1 MTRLIDLAKSLSAA
15 VASRR
20 GAHEPGQLA
29 RLDETL
35 QVIQRDY
42 AGLEQVNSDQ
52 LDVLDRTLDQLGDVF
67 GLDEID
73 RALLLIAAAADLDA
87 NVALA
92 YGFLCGG
99 TAPGRPSI
107 GLALELVGVSTLAA
121 AASARLGPVS
131 HLRRAALVETTDT
144 GPWLSRALWCPD
156 RVVAHLRGLDL
167 PDPDLASAL
176 LDPLPLQLAGRELLA
191 AALDGG
197 VSLVWLHAPHGAAG
211 LTMAVGSLAEMDVR
225 SVTFAVPMEISGQ
238 PAGFARSAVRE
249 AALLGRCLL
258 LDGAQRLFRGDNTA
272 VAAVLAGSVV
282 PVIAVAEVTWDPGWA
297 PSLSPLQLDAPRLSP
312 DDSERLWA
320 AVVGAPIPLGALDGL
335 RLSPEILTRTARYAQ
350 LVAASTQVPLS
361 AELVRQAAR
370 SVSGAAVPT
379 PAQDV
384 GFADLVLPE
393 LVSGSIQRLVGWARH
408 RERLVASGLIVESG
422 GSGGGITALFSG
434 SPGTGKTLAAHV
446 VAAELGMD
454 IVRVDLSAIVDKYI
468 GETQK
473 NLEQVFRQAESLN
486 VVLFFDE
493 ADALFGRRSDV
504 KDAHDRYAN
513 QEVAYLLQ
521 RMEQFDGITILAT
534 NLRGN
539 LDPAFSRRL
548 SFIVHFPDPDIPTRQ
563 RLWETH
569 AARLGVQDPADPI
582 DSGHLAA
589 AVELTGG
596 DIRNIVVAAGYDAAI
611 EGGLPG
617 MRHIV
622 AAAVGEYTKLGRR
635 IPVGAFRTAR
645 TTASNI
651 GRSPD
656 ALRRA
661 QWWARSEASISRAT
675 VGGGAAG
682 WRGRY
687 P

>member
-1 MTRLIDLAKSLSAA
+1 MTRLIDLVKRLTAA
-15 VASRR
+15 VADRR
-20 GAHEPGQLA
+20 GAHEQDQLA
-29 RLDETL
+29 RLDHTL
-35 QVIQRDY
+35 QVLQLDY
-42 AGLEQVNSDQ
+42 SGLEQANSDQ
-52 LDVLDRTLDQLGDVF
+52 LDVLDDTLDQLGDVF

-87 NVALA
+87 NVALT
-92 YGFLCGG
+92 YGLLRGG
-99 TAPGRPSI
+99 SAPGRPSV
-107 GLALELVGVSTLAA
+107 GLALELVGVSSLSAA
-121 AASARLGPVS
+121 AGARLGSSS
-131 HLRRAALVETTDT
+131 HLRRAALVEAGT
-144 GPWLSRALWCPD
+144 GPWLARELWCPD

-167 PDPDLASAL
+167 PEPDLAAAVL
-176 LDPLPLQLAGRELLA
+176 EPVPLPLPGRELLA
-191 AALDGG
+191 AALDSG
-197 VSLVWLHAPHGAAG
+197 VGLVWLHAPHGTAG
-211 LTMAVGSLAEMDVR
+211 LTMAVGSLAEMDIR
-225 SVTFAVPMEISGQ
+225 TVTLVAPMEVSGSQ
-238 PAGFARSAVRE
+238 AADFARSAVRE

-258 LDGAQRLFRGDNTA
+258 LDGAQRLFRGDSNA
-272 VAAVLAGSVV
+272 VAAVLARPVV
-282 PVIAVAEVTWDPGWA
+282 PVIAVAEVPWDPAWA
-297 PSLSPLQLDAPRLSP
+297 PSLSPLQFDAPRLTP

-335 RLSPEILTRTARYAQ
+335 RLSPDVLTRAARYAQ
-350 LVAASTQVPLS
+350 LIASSTDVPLS

-379 PAQDV
+379 PVHDV

-393 LVSGSIQRLVGWARH
+393 LVGASIQRLVGWARH

-446 VAAELGMD
+446 VAAELGME

-548 SFIVHFPDPDIPTRQ
+548 SFIVHFPDPDVPTRQ

-569 AARLGVQDPADPI
+569 AARLGVQDPADPV
-582 DSGHLAA
+582 DVGHLAA

-611 EGGLPG
+611 EGVLPG

-635 IPVGAFRTAR
+635 IPVGAFQTNGGLR
-645 TTASNI
+645 TT
-651 GRSPD
+651 
-656 ALRRA
+656 
-661 QWWARSEASISRAT
+661 
-675 VGGGAAG
+675 
-682 WRGRY
+682 
-687 P
+687 